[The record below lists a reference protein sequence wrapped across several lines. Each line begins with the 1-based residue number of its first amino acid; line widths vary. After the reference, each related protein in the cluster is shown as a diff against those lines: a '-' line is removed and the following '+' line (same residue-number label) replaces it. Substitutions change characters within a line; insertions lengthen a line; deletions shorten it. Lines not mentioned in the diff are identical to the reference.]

1 MMGACAL
8 TLGACVDEVPS
19 DDFGPSPAVESNGVY
34 FPNTM
39 QTSYE
44 LGEANEPAEV
54 TEKTGSFT
62 LPVERTNPGQ
72 AVTIEVT
79 TEMDAETA
87 AVFSVPTSVTFE
99 AGSATSEL
107 VVNYTAAQRGVT
119 YTLNISFGDGT
130 EYAASYQTITALYPA
145 LEIWEEVST
154 EAVFIDQL
162 FSPFG
167 ASDIVFEGLTVEK
180 LQGKQTYRFQ
190 SPYDNTPRLVDR
202 ETGVAYPYFQYLFR
216 MDVFPADFEAPY
228 IVLDGEEIL
237 PAKDDGSREYT
248 DEELAELGP
257 EKRLYY
263 IAPTALGFAM
273 LNGVGPEADA
283 SFNTFGSFAYN
294 LSSGGVGL
302 TEEDYPLGSY
312 NKSKEMFDFGTVY
325 HQLGTGTAAG
335 GFVELSGFELWLN
348 PAKMT
353 VVYSRDYAPFNP
365 VPEMSGTFFS
375 QVASDTDET
384 VQYTVHVEQGT
395 LPEGETD
402 PIYALVSPYVEGVN
416 LYFFHNKETGTLR
429 VPKGQA
435 TGMTAFGNA
444 VYVDV
449 TKASYDAE
457 TATYTFE
464 CTFYYNMKDGDS
476 TVKATL
482 QSTTEVFRSGWFP
495 LTLDDL
501 QGAPIDDYVGTYGV
515 VFDYYDGSN
524 PSVLSSVT
532 LTKIDEYTLVSA
544 GLTPYAAQAYGYE
557 SSFKFYYDPDQGL
570 IAAMYQTV
578 SDLSLEE
585 GQSLSVMALPADRNS
600 ANLSPNDVLIG
611 GFDRDGN
618 LVFLNAE
625 ENDFECNT
633 IMFLDEAMYTVDPY
647 YPNLTWTPAQAPAA
661 AAASAQQLK
670 PMKEAVQFE
679 RLVRQFM
686 PKFDKPAAK
695 SAAPKA
701 LKSAEGVKTQQ
712 FELIKK

>member
-107 VVNYTAAQRGVT
+107 VVNYTAAQRGVS
-119 YTLNISFGDGT
+119 YKLNISFGEGT
-130 EYAASYQTITALYPA
+130 EYAASYQTITALFPA
-145 LEIWEEVST
+145 LEIWEPVST

-190 SPYDNTPRLVDR
+190 SPYDNTPRLVDS
-202 ETGVAYPYFQYLFR
+202 ETGVAYPYFQYLFG

-353 VVYSRDYAPFNP
+353 VVYDRDYQPWTS
-365 VPEMSGTFFS
+365 VPDMAGTFIS
-375 QVASDTDET
+375 EVVGE
-384 VQYTVHVEQGT
+384 QYTVMVDQGT

-402 PIYALVSPYVEGVN
+402 PIYRLVSPYAEGTN
-416 LYFFHNKETGTLR
+416 IAFFHNMETGTLR

-476 TVKATL
+476 TIKATL

-495 LTLDDL
+495 LTLDTMIP
-501 QGAPIDDYVGTYGV
+501 GTIDDFVGTYDV

-544 GLTPYAAQAYGYE
+544 GLTPYAAQANGYE

-585 GQSLSVMALPADRNS
+585 GQSLSVMALPTDRNS

-625 ENDFECNT
+625 DNDFDCNT
-633 IMFLDEAMYTVDPY
+633 IMFLDADGYIVDPY
-647 YPNLTWTPAQAPAA
+647 LCQLTWTPVAASEA

-670 PMKEAVQFE
+670 PMKEAMQFE

-686 PKFDKPAAK
+686 PKFDKPVVT
-695 SAAPKA
+695 SSRTKA
-701 LKSAEGVKTQQ
+701 LESANSVETKN

>member
-107 VVNYTAAQRGVT
+107 VVNYIAAQRGVS
-119 YTLNISFGDGT
+119 YKLNISFGEGT
-130 EYAASYQTITALYPA
+130 EYAASYQTITALFPA

-167 ASDIVFEGLTVEK
+167 ASDLVFEGLTVEK
-180 LQGKQTYRFQ
+180 LQGKERYRFQ
-190 SPYDNTPRLVDR
+190 SPYDNTPRLVDS
-202 ETGVAYPYFQYLFR
+202 ETGVAYPYFQYLFG

-325 HQLGTGTAAG
+325 HQLGTGTSAG

-353 VVYSRDYAPFNP
+353 VVYDRDYQPWTS
-365 VPEMSGTFFS
+365 VPDMAGTFIS
-375 QVASDTDET
+375 EVVGE
-384 VQYTVHVEQGT
+384 QYTVMVDQGT

-402 PIYALVSPYVEGVN
+402 PIYRLVSPYAGGTN
-416 LYFFHNKETGTLR
+416 IAFFHNKETGTLR

-476 TVKATL
+476 TIKATL

-501 QGAPIDDYVGTYGV
+501 QGAPIDDFVGTYEV
-515 VFDYYDGSN
+515 TFDYYDGSETVTM
-524 PSVLSSVT
+524 PVT
-532 LTKIDEYTLVSA
+532 LTKEDETTLVSA
-544 GLTPYAAQAYGYE
+544 GLAPSAAQSFGYE
-557 SSFKFYYDPDQGL
+557 PGFKFYYDPGIGL
-570 IAAMYQTV
+570 IAAMYQTCNEGYV
-578 SDLSLEE
+578 VE
-585 GQSLSVMALPADRNS
+585 GQALSVMALPADRNS
-600 ANLSPNDVLIG
+600 QNMSPSDVLVG
-611 GFDRDGN
+611 GFDNDGN

-679 RLVRQFM
+679 RLVRHFM
-686 PKFDKPAAK
+686 PKFGKPVVT
-695 SAAPKA
+695 SSRTKA
-701 LKSAEGVKTQQ
+701 LESANSVETKN

>member
-107 VVNYTAAQRGVT
+107 VVNYTAAQRGVS
-119 YTLNISFGDGT
+119 YKLNISFGEGT
-130 EYAASYQTITALYPA
+130 EYAASYQTITALFPA
-145 LEIWEEVST
+145 LEIWEPVST
-154 EAVFIDQL
+154 EAVFVDQM
-162 FSPFG
+162 FSIFG
-167 ASDIVFEGLTVEK
+167 VGDIVFEDLTVEK
-180 LQGKQTYRFQ
+180 LQGKFRYRFR
-190 SPYDNTPRLVDR
+190 SPYDNQPRIEDTDGSVYSYWEWLFGDGAKFIPD
-202 ETGVAYPYFQYLFR
+202 EFEYPY
-216 MDVFPADFEAPY
+216 
-228 IVLDGEEIL
+228 IILDGEAYL

-248 DEELAELGP
+248 DEELAELG
-257 EKRLYY
+257 EDKRLYY
-263 IAPTALGFAM
+263 IAPTALGFQM
-273 LNGVGPEADA
+273 QNGGSVLYDPAWA
-283 SFNTFGSFAYN
+283 TFGSFAYN
-294 LSSGGVGL
+294 LGGADGAY
-302 TEEDYPLGSY
+302 TEDDHALGSY
-312 NKSKEMFDFGTVY
+312 NKSKEMFDFGSVF
-325 HQLGTGTAAG
+325 HQLGAGSAAG
-335 GFVELSGFELWLN
+335 GFAEITGMQLWLN

-353 VVYSRDYAPFNP
+353 VVYDRDYQPWTS
-365 VPEMSGTFFS
+365 VPDMAGTFIS
-375 QVASDTDET
+375 EVVGE
-384 VQYTVHVEQGT
+384 QYTVMVDQGT

-402 PIYALVSPYVEGVN
+402 PIYRLVSPYAEGTN
-416 LYFFHNKETGTLR
+416 IAFFHNMETGTLR

-482 QSTTEVFRSGWFP
+482 QSTTEVFRPGWFP
-495 LTLDDL
+495 LTLDTMIP
-501 QGAPIDDYVGTYGV
+501 GTIDDFVGTYDV
-515 VFDYYDGSN
+515 VFDYSDGSN

-532 LTKIDEYTLVSA
+532 LTKIDEHTLVSA

-625 ENDFECNT
+625 GNDFDCNT
-633 IMFLDEAMYTVDPY
+633 IMFLDEEMYTVDPY

-661 AAASAQQLK
+661 AAVSAQQLK

-679 RLVRQFM
+679 RLVRHFM
-686 PKFDKPAAK
+686 PKFDKPVVT
-695 SAAPKA
+695 SSRTKA
-701 LKSAEGVKTQQ
+701 LESANSVETKN

>member
-107 VVNYTAAQRGVT
+107 VVNYTAAQRGVS
-119 YTLNISFGDGT
+119 YKLNISFGEGT
-130 EYAASYQTITALYPA
+130 EYAASYQTITALFPA
-145 LEIWEEVST
+145 LEIWEPVST
-154 EAVFIDQL
+154 EAVFIDQM
-162 FSPFG
+162 FSIFG
-167 ASDIVFEGLTVEK
+167 VGDIMFEDLTVEK
-180 LQGKQTYRFQ
+180 LQGKCRYRFL
-190 SPYDNTPRLVDR
+190 SPYDNQQRLLD
-202 ETGVAYPYFQYLFR
+202 ETDGSLYSYWEWLFGAN
-216 MDVFPADFEAPY
+216 FIPADFEFPY
-228 IVLDGEEIL
+228 IILDGEAHL

-248 DEELAELGP
+248 DEELAELG
-257 EKRLYY
+257 EDKRLYY
-263 IAPTALGFAM
+263 IAPTALGFQM
-273 LNGVGPEADA
+273 QNGGSVLYDPDWL
-283 SFNTFGSFAYN
+283 TFGSIAYN
-294 LSSGGVGL
+294 LSTGGVL
-302 TEEDYPLGSY
+302 DTEETSPLGSY
-312 NKSKEMFDFGTVY
+312 NKSKEMFDFGSVF
-325 HQLGTGTAAG
+325 HQLGDGSAAG
-335 GFVELSGFELWLN
+335 GFAEITGMQLWLN

-353 VVYSRDYAPFNP
+353 VVYDRDYQPWTS
-365 VPEMSGTFFS
+365 VPDMAGTFIS
-375 QVASDTDET
+375 EVVGE
-384 VQYTVHVEQGT
+384 QYTVMVDQGT

-402 PIYALVSPYVEGVN
+402 PIYRLVSPYAEGTN
-416 LYFFHNKETGTLR
+416 IAFFHNMETGTLR

-476 TVKATL
+476 TIKATL
-482 QSTTEVFRSGWFP
+482 QSTTEVFRPGWFP
-495 LTLDDL
+495 VTLDDL
-501 QGAPIDDYVGTYGV
+501 QGAPIDDYVGTYAV
-515 VFDYYDGSN
+515 DFTYFDGSETITL
-524 PSVLSSVT
+524 PAVT
-532 LTKIDEYTLVSA
+532 VAKVDEYTLTTA
-544 GLTPYAAQAYGYE
+544 GLTPLVAQQEGYDPA
-557 SSFKFYYDPDQGL
+557 FPLYYDDERGL
-570 IAAMYQTV
+570 IGAMFSSVESYGGAPTYGAATSLATLSFSQTEY
-578 SDLSLEE
+578 LL
-585 GQSLSVMALPADRNS
+585 
-600 ANLSPNDVLIG
+600 G
-611 GFDRDGN
+611 GFDAEGN
-618 LVFLNAE
+618 LVFVNANTNE
-625 ENDFECNT
+625 QENDAFV
-633 IMFLDEAMYTVDPY
+633 FVYEAGGQYGIVDPY
-647 YPNLTWTPAQAPAA
+647 LPGLTWTPVAASEA

-670 PMKEAVQFE
+670 PMKEAMQFE

-686 PKFDKPAAK
+686 PKFGKPVVT
-695 SAAPKA
+695 SSRTKA
-701 LKSAEGVKTQQ
+701 LESVNSVETKN

>member
-107 VVNYTAAQRGVT
+107 VVNYTAAQRGVS
-119 YTLNISFGDGT
+119 YKLNISFGEGT
-130 EYAASYQTITALYPA
+130 EYAASYQTITALFPA
-145 LEIWEEVST
+145 LEIWEPVST
-154 EAVFIDQL
+154 EAVFIDQM
-162 FSPFG
+162 FSIFG
-167 ASDIVFEGLTVEK
+167 VGDIMFEDLTVEK
-180 LQGKQTYRFQ
+180 LQGKCRYRFL
-190 SPYDNTPRLVDR
+190 SPYDNQQRFEDTDGSV
-202 ETGVAYPYFQYLFR
+202 YSYFGWLGLPL
-216 MDVFPADFEAPY
+216 VFPAEFEFPY
-228 IVLDGEEIL
+228 IILDGEAYL

-248 DEELAELGP
+248 DEELAELD
-257 EKRLYY
+257 ESKRLYY
-263 IAPTALGFAM
+263 IAPTGLGFQM
-273 LNGVGPEADA
+273 QNGGTAIYDPTW
-283 SFNTFGSFAYN
+283 NTFGSFAYN
-294 LSSGGVGL
+294 LSSGGTQL
-302 TEEDYPLGSY
+302 TEEDNALGSY
-312 NKSKEMFDFGTVY
+312 NKSKEMFDFGSVY
-325 HQLGTGTAAG
+325 HQLGDGSAAG
-335 GFVELSGFELWLN
+335 GFAEITGMQLWLN

-353 VVYSRDYAPFNP
+353 VVYDRDYQPWTS
-365 VPEMSGTFFS
+365 VPDMAGTFIS
-375 QVASDTDET
+375 EVVGE
-384 VQYTVHVEQGT
+384 QYTVMVDQGT

-402 PIYALVSPYVEGVN
+402 PIYRLVSPYAEGTN
-416 LYFFHNKETGTLR
+416 IAFFHNMETGTLR

-476 TVKATL
+476 TIKATL
-482 QSTTEVFRSGWFP
+482 QSTTEVFRPGWFP
-495 LTLDDL
+495 LTLDTMIP
-501 QGAPIDDYVGTYGV
+501 GTIDDFVGTYDV

-532 LTKIDEYTLVSA
+532 LTKIDEYTLLA
-544 GLTPYAAQAYGYE
+544 EGLAPYMAAAEGWE
-557 SSFKFYYDPDQGL
+557 PGFKLSYDPDQGL
-570 IAAMYQTV
+570 VGAMAQNVAAFQGVPVT
-578 SDLSLEE
+578 
-585 GQSLSVMALPADRNS
+585 GWP
-600 ANLSPNDVLIG
+600 ANLSVANMNPYNVLIG
-611 GFDRDGN
+611 GFDSDGN
-618 LVFLNAE
+618 LVFLNSE
-625 ENDFECNT
+625 DNSYECTT
-633 IMFLDEAMYTVDPY
+633 IFFLDADGYIVDPY
-647 YPNLTWTPAQAPAA
+647 LCQLTWTPVAASEA

-670 PMKEAVQFE
+670 PMKEAMQFE

-686 PKFDKPAAK
+686 PKFGKPVVT
-695 SAAPKA
+695 SSRTKA
-701 LKSAEGVKTQQ
+701 LESANSVETKN